1 MLYSH
6 RCRCSSATGLLAGAE
21 LAWEMG
27 SPLASLIL
35 LAGSATL
42 PVPQGSE
49 VRPHLPPQMELAL
62 VCQWRRKLGQRIAR
76 EASDPPLL
84 PSPPSPPLDLGPLR
98 PSLAASVS

>member
-1 MLYSH
+1 MLCSH
-6 RCRCSSATGLLAGAE
+6 RCSSATDLLAGAE
-21 LAWEMG
+21 LALEMG

-49 VRPHLPPQMELAL
+49 VRPLLPPQMELAL
-62 VCQWRRKLGQRIAR
+62 VCQWRRKLGPLSAR

-84 PSPPSPPLDLGPLR
+84 PSSPSPPLDLEPLR
-98 PSLAASVS
+98 PSLAASGS